1 MTVLGPN
8 DPRAMRRDDP
18 RLYHPKGET
27 LQEQVE
33 DAVEFMVGNLTE
45 EDYAELE
52 AALGSALN
60 EKENDDDTQTD

>member
-8 DPRAMRRDDP
+8 DPRAMKRNDP

-27 LQEQVE
+27 LREQID
-33 DAVEFMVGNLTE
+33 DAVEWMVGRLTE

-52 AALGSALN
+52 AALGSAL
-60 EKENDDDTQTD
+60 EDDDETSA

>member
-27 LQEQVE
+27 LREQVE

-52 AALGSALN
+52 AALGTAL
-60 EKENDDDTQTD
+60 EGDDDDTPTD

>member
-8 DPRAMRRDDP
+8 DPHAMRRDDP
-18 RLYHPKGET
+18 RLFHPKGET

-52 AALGSALN
+52 AALGTAL
-60 EKENDDDTQTD
+60 EGNDDDTSTD

>member
-1 MTVLGPN
+1 
-8 DPRAMRRDDP
+8 MRRDDP

-27 LQEQVE
+27 LREQVE
-33 DAVEFMVGNLTE
+33 DAVDWMVGRLTE

-60 EKENDDDTQTD
+60 EKENDDDTPTD